1 MKKPY
6 IPNKLPLDG
15 LDYNPII
22 SIVSE
27 ANRLIARYDGLLE
40 SIPNKYVFLT
50 PLMTQEAVLSSK
62 IEGTQAT
69 FQEVLEFEADDHK
82 HNEKRADIEEIK
94 NYRNAIQQAVL
105 MLEKLPLCM
114 RIIKKAHSVLL
125 SGVRGSGKAP
135 GVYRSIQNW
144 IGPPGAAIEKA
155 SYIPPEPS
163 GIANYL
169 SNLEKYLNIDDKDII
184 IQSAIIH
191 AQFEL
196 IHPFLDGNGR
206 IGRMLIPLFL
216 YSKNVMSEPV
226 FYISEYFE
234 ANRAQYYNKLNKIS
248 SENNWT
254 AWISFY
260 LKAVIEQS
268 KNNITKINKI
278 RSLYEVYKE
287 QIYTITKSKRIIQI
301 IDTLFTIP
309 IFKSSQFAKM
319 SGIPQ
324 KTSERYIKQLFDEDL
339 LSCDEKSRQKTYFV
353 NKLLEI
359 LK

>member
-1 MKKPY
+1 MF
-6 IPNKLPLDG
+6 L
-15 LDYNPII
+15 I
-22 SIVSE
+22 S
-27 ANRLIARYDGLLE
+27 
-40 SIPNKYVFLT
+40 F
-50 PLMTQEAVLSSK
+50 
-62 IEGTQAT
+62 
-69 FQEVLEFEADDHK
+69 
-82 HNEKRADIEEIK
+82 
-94 NYRNAIQQAVL
+94 
-105 MLEKLPLCM
+105 
-114 RIIKKAHSVLL
+114 
-125 SGVRGSGKAP
+125 
-135 GVYRSIQNW
+135 
-144 IGPPGAAIEKA
+144 
-155 SYIPPEPS
+155 
-163 GIANYL
+163 
-169 SNLEKYLNIDDKDII
+169 
-184 IQSAIIH
+184 
-191 AQFEL
+191 
-196 IHPFLDGNGR
+196 
-206 IGRMLIPLFL
+206 
-216 YSKNVMSEPV
+216 